1 MTGLEDG
8 SIDVH
13 LRAFPVSHEWL
24 RASMNVS
31 QSTCAGSMAL
41 WFPFFQ
47 LFCIVCS
54 KGMSVSMGKDAEEA
68 QRQKLAHN

>member
-1 MTGLEDG
+1 MMIGLEDG

-13 LRAFPVSHEWL
+13 LRAFPVSREWL

-31 QSTCAGSMAL
+31 QSTCAGSMA
-41 WFPFFQ
+41 WN
-47 LFCIVCS
+47 S
-54 KGMSVSMGKDAEEA
+54 KGMSAFMGKDAEEA